1 MPCAYAPEPP
11 RVNASAT
18 ALAAA
23 LALLLPRTLPRAA
36 GVPLSIGDMLLL
48 LAAELLRD
56 LV

>member
-1 MPCAYAPEPP
+1 MHTCAYAPDTP

-18 ALAAA
+18 LLLAAVA
-23 LALLLPRTLPRAA
+23 LVLPLLPRTA

>member
-1 MPCAYAPEPP
+1 MSAYAPEPP

-23 LALLLPRTLPRAA
+23 LALLLPRCILPRAA